1 MAATVRVEVRL
12 SLPFGQAYVGKAYD
26 PAPIDRFGAPLTR
39 PELTRRERDVLVS
52 LCRPLHGDDVVAQ
65 PASVKEIA
73 AELVV
78 TDAAVK
84 QHLLHLYDK
93 LGIVEGG
100 ERRRVAL
107 AREAIRLG
115 LVEAPARLLPQS
127 AGDDSLT
134 AAREAFQLHRWEQA
148 AELLA
153 QADNREPLV
162 AGDRLLL
169 AEALMWANRHEES
182 FTAKERAYR
191 AFMGSGDETRAGHV
205 AVLLTIHH
213 ANRHEMA
220 VASGWLAKAQKLLE
234 REPDSRE
241 YGYLAFVLTLLKEA
255 AGEWN
260 AVVELAEQ
268 MGELGR
274 RHGDAD
280 LEALGLAYQGLAA
293 TRRGSLDEGR
303 RLLDEAMASAV
314 GGELGM
320 IATGVVY
327 CRMICACVALHDYRR
342 AGEWTDVVDRCAH
355 TTGLGGFPGDCRTH
369 RTALLVKRG
378 AWSQG
383 EREAL
388 QAFEETQ
395 LFDLD
400 HTGAVAF
407 ELGELRRRRGDLDGA
422 DEAFSRAYEF
432 GFDPRAGMA
441 LVQLARG
448 EVAAAAASIDEAL
461 ADARLDAL
469 AREPLLMAR
478 VDIALAEG
486 DLALLRTAAH
496 ELDETARAF
505 GTPALAADAAY
516 ANGAAELTGG
526 DATEAA
532 RLLTLA
538 QRLWLEGEEPYEAA
552 RARELLADAHLANG
566 KRDSARL
573 ELRAARAAFERLG
586 ARLDRERLDGRIA
599 ALV

>member
-1 MAATVRVEVRL
+1 MAAMVRIEVRL
-12 SLPFGQAYVGKAYD
+12 SLPFGKEYD
-26 PAPIDRFGAPLTR
+26 PAPNDRFRGSVTA

-65 PASVKEIA
+65 PATVKEIA
-73 AELVV
+73 GELVV
-78 TDAAVK
+78 TEAAVK

-93 LGIVEGG
+93 LGIAQGG

-107 AREAIRLG
+107 AREAIRLR
-115 LVEAPARLLPQS
+115 LVEAPARQRPPS
-127 AGDDSLT
+127 TVADGSLA
-134 AAREAFQLHRWEQA
+134 AAREAFQQHRWQEA
-148 AELLA
+148 VELLVEIDHHQPLA
-153 QADNREPLV
+153 AD
-162 AGDRLLL
+162 DRLLL
-169 AEALMWANRHEES
+169 AEALMWSNRHPES
-182 FTAKERAYR
+182 FTAKERAYQAYLR
-191 AFMGSGDETRAGHV
+191 SGNERRAGYV

-234 REPDSRE
+234 RESDSRE

-255 AGEWN
+255 AGEWDP
-260 AVVELAEQ
+260 VLELAEQ
-268 MGELGR
+268 MRELGG

-280 LEALGLAYQGLAA
+280 LEALGLAYQGLAS
-293 TRRGSLDEGR
+293 TRRGSLEEGG

-327 CRMICACVALHDYRR
+327 CRMICACLALHDYRR

-378 AWSQG
+378 AWAQG
-383 EREAL
+383 EQEAL
-388 QAFEETQ
+388 QAFQETQ
-395 LFDLD
+395 LFDLA

-407 ELGELRRRRGDLDGA
+407 ELGELRRRRGDLNGA
-422 DEAFSRAYEF
+422 DDAFSRAYEF

-448 EVAAAAASIDEAL
+448 EVASAAASIDEAL
-461 ADARLDAL
+461 AEAGLDAL
-469 AREPLLMAR
+469 AREPLLLAR
-478 VDIALAEG
+478 VEIALVEG
-486 DLALLRTAAH
+486 NLAALRAAAH

-505 GTPALAADAAY
+505 ETPALAADAAY

-526 DATEAA
+526 NPAEAA
-532 RLLTLA
+532 RLLALA
-538 QRLWLEGEEPYEAA
+538 QRLWLDAEEPYEAG
-552 RARELLADAHLANG
+552 RARELLADAHLASR
-566 KRDSARL
+566 KPDSAKL
-573 ELRAARAAFERLG
+573 ELRAARAAFDRLG
-586 ARLDRERLDGRIA
+586 ARLDTERLDRRIA
-599 ALV
+599 EFV

>member
-1 MAATVRVEVRL
+1 MVRVEVRL
-12 SLPFGQAYVGKAYD
+12 SLPFRQAYVGKAYD
-26 PAPIDRFGAPLTR
+26 PAPIERFGGPLTR

-78 TDAAVK
+78 TEAAVK

-93 LGIVEGG
+93 LGIGEGG

-127 AGDDSLT
+127 AAVDGSLA
-134 AAREAFQLHRWEQA
+134 AAREAFQRHRWEQA

-153 QADNREPLV
+153 QADNREPLA

-191 AFMGSGDETRAGHV
+191 AFLGSGDETRAGYV

-220 VASGWLAKAQKLLE
+220 VSSGWLAKAQKLLE

-260 AVVELAEQ
+260 VVLELAEQ

-274 RHGDAD
+274 RYGDAD

-378 AWSQG
+378 AWTQG
-383 EREAL
+383 EQEAL

-461 ADARLDAL
+461 ADTGPDAL

-478 VDIALAEG
+478 VEIALAEG
-486 DLALLRTAAH
+486 DLAFLRTAAR
-496 ELDETARAF
+496 ELDETARTF

-526 DATEAA
+526 AATDAA

-538 QRLWLEGEEPYEAA
+538 QRLWFEAEEPYEAA
-552 RARELLADAHLANG
+552 RARELLADAHLASG
-566 KRDSARL
+566 KRDSAKL

-586 ARLDRERLDGRIA
+586 ARLDTERLEGRIA